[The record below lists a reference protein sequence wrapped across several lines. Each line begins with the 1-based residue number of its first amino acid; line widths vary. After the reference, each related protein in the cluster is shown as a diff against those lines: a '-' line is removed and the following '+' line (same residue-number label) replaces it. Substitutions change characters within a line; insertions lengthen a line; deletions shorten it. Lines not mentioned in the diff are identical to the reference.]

1 MRTKETVDKDS
12 GDEKLQTQTD
22 ADDDMEAGVSE
33 DSEVESDRGSE
44 DHAAAGE
51 TESVTTK
58 RSKTS
63 RVTIKSPA
71 ESKSH
76 IIHQRLKIL
85 EYKLLASRMGTSF
98 LRDDIKI

>member
-12 GDEKLQTQTD
+12 GDEKLQTQTE
-22 ADDDMEAGVSE
+22 ADDDLEAGGVSE

-71 ESKSH
+71 ESKLM
-76 IIHQRLKIL
+76 QPRLK
-85 EYKLLASRMGTSF
+85 T
-98 LRDDIKI
+98 